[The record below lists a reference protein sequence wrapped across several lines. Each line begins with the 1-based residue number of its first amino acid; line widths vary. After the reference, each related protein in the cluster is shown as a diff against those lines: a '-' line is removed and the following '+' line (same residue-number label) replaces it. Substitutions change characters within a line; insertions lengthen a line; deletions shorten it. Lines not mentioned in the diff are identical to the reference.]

1 MVSHNCAYRYAH
13 RSRITYWHCLG
24 GGAPDTLNA
33 EQIKVGEFSFG
44 VGAIAFFIGFIFE
57 DFLNWLK
64 RTLVTTLENNGTGKI
79 VMK

>member
-1 MVSHNCAYRYAH
+1 M
-13 RSRITYWHCLG
+13 
-24 GGAPDTLNA
+24 NA

-64 RTLVTTLENNGTGKI
+64 RTLVTALENNGTGKI